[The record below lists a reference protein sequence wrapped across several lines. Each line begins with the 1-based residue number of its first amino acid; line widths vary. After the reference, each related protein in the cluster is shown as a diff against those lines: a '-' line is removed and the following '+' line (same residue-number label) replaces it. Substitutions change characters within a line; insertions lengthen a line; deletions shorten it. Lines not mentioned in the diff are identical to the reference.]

1 MRFLRLKDY
10 YSQIKSDNLNVILE
24 DAGGTPEER
33 FLIEVE
39 AAALTELQ
47 SYLRHRYDVA
57 TIFTP
62 IDKFATATAYL
73 TDAVVYFEDNNLT
86 YKAKTD
92 HTSASN
98 PDADPTNWEEIAD
111 PRDAQLKIY
120 LIDLTLYHIH
130 SRINPRNVP
139 EIRLNRRDEAIKWL
153 GLISDGKI
161 TVALPEVDTE
171 NAQGYNITFGGET
184 KRINSY

>member
-10 YSQIKSDNLNVILE
+10 YGLIKQDNLNVIIE
-24 DAGGTPEER
+24 DAAGNPEER
-33 FLIEVE
+33 FLLEVE

-57 TIFTP
+57 TIFAP
-62 IDKFATATAYL
+62 INAWSL
-73 TDAVVYFEDNNLT
+73 TVTYNEGSIVYEVSTNLT
-86 YKAKTD
+86 YRSKV
-92 HTSASN
+92 
-98 PDADPTNWEEIAD
+98 DANLGNILSDGSSWEVVAD

-139 EIRLNRRDEAIKWL
+139 EIRLNRRDEAVKWL

-161 TVALPEVDTE
+161 TVDLPEADTE
-171 NAQGYNITFGGET
+171 NAQGYNITFGGEA